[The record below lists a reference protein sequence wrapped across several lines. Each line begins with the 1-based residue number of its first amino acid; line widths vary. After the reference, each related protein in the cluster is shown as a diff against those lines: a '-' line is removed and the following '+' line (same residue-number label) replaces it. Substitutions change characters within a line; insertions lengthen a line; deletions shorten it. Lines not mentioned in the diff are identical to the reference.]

1 MRLWNTALVYVVN
14 QNDWKSDPGKQ
25 FFEICSIQLGKEATV
40 KTAANLVKELAYQ
53 NKVSLFLYQKK
64 GFDH

>member
-1 MRLWNTALVYVVN
+1 M
-14 QNDWKSDPGKQ
+14 
-25 FFEICSIQLGKEATV
+25 CSIQLGKEATV

-53 NKVSLFLYQKK
+53 NKVSLFLYKKK